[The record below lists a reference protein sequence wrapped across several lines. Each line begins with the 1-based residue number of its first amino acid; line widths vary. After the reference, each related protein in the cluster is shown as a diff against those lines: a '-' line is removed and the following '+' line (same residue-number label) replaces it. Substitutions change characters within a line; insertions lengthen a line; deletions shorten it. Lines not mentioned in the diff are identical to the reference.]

1 MLSMIGDAGFLRM
14 PREGLCAMLEYAVH
28 FAVLTPHMTPTGNRP
43 PGRGLPL
50 LLAGLAMFG
59 PFSIDAIF
67 PAFPAM
73 AADLAV
79 DKLGIQQTI
88 SVYLAA
94 YALMS
99 LVHGPLSDAIGR
111 RRVIV
116 GGLVLFTLASIGC
129 ALASDLA
136 TLLVF
141 RAAQGLSAGVGLIVG
156 RAVIRDLY
164 HGDDAQRVLSQV
176 SMIFGIAPAIAPIIG
191 GWLLGWG
198 RWPLIFWFL
207 MVFSLWLLACCWRW
221 LPETHPPEMH
231 ISVRPRRLMHDYV
244 AIALNMRFLRL
255 SAAGAFNFSAL
266 FLFIASAP
274 AFVLDI
280 LKLNERQ
287 FGWFFIPMIGAMVL
301 GAYISG
307 RTAGKI
313 SGIRLANIGFA
324 CSAVAVTANLG
335 YSMMVDE
342 PAVPWAVLPIALNSF
357 GIALVFPIVT
367 LAVLDMYPRQRGSA
381 SSLQAF
387 TGLVLNT
394 AVAGVISPI
403 ISHGLPLLAGAA
415 AAFMALG
422 WLFWRWELKI
432 GARMPEGTP
441 PEAILESAENL

>member
-1 MLSMIGDAGFLRM
+1 MI
-14 PREGLCAMLEYAVH
+14 PS
-28 FAVLTPHMTPTGNRP
+28 GNRP
-43 PGRGLPL
+43 SGRGLPL

-67 PAFPAM
+67 PAFPVM
-73 AADLAV
+73 AGDLSV

-111 RRVIV
+111 RRVIL
-116 GGLVLFTLASIGC
+116 GGLAVFALASVGC
-129 ALASDLA
+129 ALAGDLTA
-136 TLLVF
+136 LLVF
-141 RAAQGLSAGVGLIVG
+141 RALQGLSAGVGLIVG

-207 MVFSLWLLACCWRW
+207 LAFSLWLLACCWRW
-221 LPETHPPEMH
+221 LPETHAPEMRV
-231 ISVRPRRLMHDYV
+231 SLRPRRLVHDYV
-244 AIALNMRFLRL
+244 AIALNLRFQRL
-255 SAAGAFNFSAL
+255 AAAGAFNFSAL

-280 LKLNERQ
+280 LRLNERQ
-287 FGWFFIPMIGAMVL
+287 FGWFFIPMIGAMIL

-307 RTAGKI
+307 RAAGKI

-324 CSAVAVTANLG
+324 CSAVAVSANLG
-335 YSMMVDE
+335 YSLVVNE
-342 PAVPWAVLPIALNSF
+342 PEVPWAILPIALNSF

-394 AVAGVISPI
+394 VVAGVISPI
-403 ISHGLPLLAGAA
+403 ISHGLHWLALAA
-415 AAFMALG
+415 AILMALG
-422 WLFWRWELKI
+422 WLFWRWELHI
-432 GARMPEGTP
+432 GGRGPEASPST
-441 PEAILESAENL
+441 AILESAENL